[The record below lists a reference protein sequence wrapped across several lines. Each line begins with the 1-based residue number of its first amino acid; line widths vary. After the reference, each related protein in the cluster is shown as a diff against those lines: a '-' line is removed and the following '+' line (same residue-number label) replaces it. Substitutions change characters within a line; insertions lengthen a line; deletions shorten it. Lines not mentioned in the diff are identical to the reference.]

1 MLPGEK
7 KPDMPQ
13 VRKVVI
19 IGPESTGKSTLSEQ
33 LAQHYQTRW
42 VPEYAREYLTNLNRP
57 YDYEDLL
64 IIAQKQLEQEDKIS
78 AVCTSPV
85 MFVDTDMYVLKVW
98 CEFVFGKCHS
108 FILDQIVKRNYDSYL
123 LCDTDLPWVAD
134 ALREYPDIENRKR
147 LFHMYQDLLI
157 NQSKPWSLIRG
168 DYDQRLRLGISA
180 TENILRDSLIT
191 G

>member
-33 LAQHYQTRW
+33 LAKHYQTRW

-168 DYDQRLRLGISA
+168 DYDQRLQLGISA
-180 TENILRDSLIT
+180 TEKILRDSLIT

>member
-57 YDYEDLL
+57 YNYEDLL
-64 IIAQKQLEQEDKIS
+64 IIAQKQLEQEDQIS
-78 AVCTSPV
+78 AVCTRPV
-85 MFVDTDMYVLKVW
+85 MFVDTDM
-98 CEFVFGKCHS
+98 G
-108 FILDQIVKRNYDSYL
+108 
-123 LCDTDLPWVAD
+123 A
-134 ALREYPDIENRKR
+134 
-147 LFHMYQDLLI
+147 
-157 NQSKPWSLIRG
+157 
-168 DYDQRLRLGISA
+168 ISA
-180 TENILRDSLIT
+180 

>member
-33 LAQHYQTRW
+33 PAKHYQTRW

-168 DYDQRLRLGISA
+168 DYDQRLQLGISA
-180 TENILRDSLIT
+180 TEKILRDSLIT